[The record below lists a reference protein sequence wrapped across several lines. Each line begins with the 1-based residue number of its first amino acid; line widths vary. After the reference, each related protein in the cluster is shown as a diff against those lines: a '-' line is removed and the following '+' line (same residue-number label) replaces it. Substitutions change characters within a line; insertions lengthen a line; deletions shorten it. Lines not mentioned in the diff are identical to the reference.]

1 MPLYIQLY
9 RWTDQGIRNVKDSP
23 DRVAAAAQAIQSM
36 GGELT
41 SIHVTMGQYDFV
53 GVLEAPDDDTA
64 AKFALALGA
73 GGNIRTETLRAFS
86 LDEFRHL
93 IAALP

>member
-1 MPLYIQLY
+1 
-9 RWTDQGIRNVKDSP
+9 
-23 DRVAAAAQAIQSM
+23 M

-64 AKFALALGA
+64 AKFALALGS
-73 GGNIRTETLRAFS
+73 GGNIHTETLRGFS
-86 LDEFRHL
+86 LDEFRQL

>member
-1 MPLYIQLY
+1 MPTYIQLY

-23 DRVAAAAQAIQSM
+23 DRVVAAAQAIQSM

-86 LDEFRHL
+86 LDEFRQL
-93 IAALP
+93 MAALP